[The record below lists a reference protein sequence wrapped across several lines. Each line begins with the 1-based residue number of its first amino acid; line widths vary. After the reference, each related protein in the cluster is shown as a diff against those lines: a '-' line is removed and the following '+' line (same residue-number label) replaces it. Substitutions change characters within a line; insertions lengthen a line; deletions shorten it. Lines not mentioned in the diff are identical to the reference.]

1 MVILER
7 ANEIKLCSWK
17 EWLWW
22 LSGGRQRQEQLQWMG
37 QPRRS
42 TARNKKIH
50 CNESKSLLIIHWAS
64 SESKL
69 SSFNQTTYVVIPCMV
84 FVEDDGGSK
93 TPCRVNASSSYGDG
107 SQMNQEDCESNGKGS
122 QNLQKN
128 HELHNESMP
137 LIQNTLIVFL
147 ISQINLQQLQEY
159 IYIYVML
166 LETLMCK
173 PS

>member
-1 MVILER
+1 
-7 ANEIKLCSWK
+7 
-17 EWLWW
+17 
-22 LSGGRQRQEQLQWMG
+22 
-37 QPRRS
+37 
-42 TARNKKIH
+42 
-50 CNESKSLLIIHWAS
+50 
-64 SESKL
+64 
-69 SSFNQTTYVVIPCMV
+69 MV

-159 IYIYVML
+159 IYICDVIGNL
-166 LETLMCK
+166 NVQAKLSKRHAWLACGLWRSKNHQQTTLI
-173 PS
+173 SNN